1 MSRAERR
8 HRGANEA
15 ISTRFQGRMQASSTR
30 SGPQDPTP
38 LWRPPIIIEAWVY
51 TIEYQNGSKH
61 PCYKGLR
68 GGARVDRG
76 FFMSKRRQMGGGW
89 FCASIL
95 GHARL
100 AVRWAWGHARG
111 QCLQPCRQPA
121 CGTPPTPPVRSFVQ
135 KHPARGLWNA
145 KAARLCKW
153 GLSSLPRG
161 LTSLAVTRYRHGA
174 LLSYT
179 RTAYGHSSALEYR
192 RTRTKH
198 CPKGPDTKGGLW
210 GSWPLE
216 LRCTMAV
223 FGNPEGCGNEL
234 GKPSLGGDSRR
245 IMHPNQGRYPGVGAP
260 IGALL
265 S

>member
-30 SGPQDPTP
+30 FGPQDPTP
-38 LWRPPIIIEAWVY
+38 LWRPPIIIEPWGY

-121 CGTPPTPPVRSFVQ
+121 CGTPPTPPVRSFVRSEASRPGALERKSGAPMQ
-135 KHPARGLWNA
+135 MGIEFVTKGLNV
-145 KAARLCKW
+145 
-153 GLSSLPRG
+153 PRG
-161 LTSLAVTRYRHGA
+161 YQISPWC
-174 LLSYT
+174 
-179 RTAYGHSSALEYR
+179 SS
-192 RTRTKH
+192 
-198 CPKGPDTKGGLW
+198 
-210 GSWPLE
+210 E
-216 LRCTMAV
+216 LHTNSIRA
-223 FGNPEGCGNEL
+223 
-234 GKPSLGGDSRR
+234 
-245 IMHPNQGRYPGVGAP
+245 
-260 IGALL
+260 
-265 S
+265 